1 MFFII
6 FIIVRYNCFVFI
18 VLVDEFNDV
27 VVIFDYFVF
36 ENFRYILYNFF
47 NMYKIL
53 NIFFKN
59 IFLMKLNVIIIKR

>member
-6 FIIVRYNCFVFI
+6 FILVRYNCFVFI